1 MIRLKIFS
9 IGCSLLVTLLQCSPS
24 EKKEGAADEYE
35 IGDPQQSREQVVHT
49 IEIKQMKFSPETL
62 NVRKG
67 DKVIWVNADIVEHDV
82 TELSK
87 KEWASSKLATGASWS
102 MIVTKSEDYYCNLH
116 VVMQGKLIVEGD
128 NSSTVVESSVIPIC
142 IGSKTARI

>member
-1 MIRLKIFS
+1 MARQKMFFIVCCLICL
-9 IGCSLLVTLLQCSPS
+9 IQCSPS
-24 EKKEGAADEYE
+24 KDKDDTSDEYE
-35 IGDPQQSREQVVHT
+35 IADPQQPKEQAVHT

-62 NVRKG
+62 NAHKG

-102 MIVTKSEDYYCNLH
+102 MVVSKSEVYYCNLH
-116 VVMQGKLIVEGD
+116 VVMRGKIVVEGEEPP
-128 NSSTVVESSVIPIC
+128 TVVESSMIPIC
-142 IGSKTARI
+142 R

>member
-1 MIRLKIFS
+1 MVRLKVFS
-9 IGCSLLVTLLQCSPS
+9 IGCGLLAMLQCSPS

-35 IGDPQQSREQVVHT
+35 IADPQQSQEQAVHT

-62 NVRKG
+62 DVHKG

-82 TELSK
+82 TELTK

-102 MIVTKSEDYYCNLH
+102 MIVTKSEDYYC
-116 VVMQGKLIVEGD
+116 
-128 NSSTVVESSVIPIC
+128 
-142 IGSKTARI
+142 

>member
-1 MIRLKIFS
+1 MVRLTVIS
-9 IGCSLLVTLLQCSPS
+9 IACCLLLLQCSPS
-24 EKKEGAADEYE
+24 GKKENNPDEYE
-35 IGDPQQSREQVVHT
+35 IADPQKSEEQAVHT

-82 TELSK
+82 TELTK

-116 VVMQGKLIVEGD
+116 VVMRGKIIVEGD
-128 NSSTVVESSVIPIC
+128 SPPNVVESSMIPIC
-142 IGSKTARI
+142 R

>member
-1 MIRLKIFS
+1 MARQKMFFIVCCLICL
-9 IGCSLLVTLLQCSPS
+9 IQCSPS
-24 EKKEGAADEYE
+24 KDRDDTSDEYE
-35 IGDPQQSREQVVHT
+35 IADPRQPKEQAVHT

-62 NVRKG
+62 NAHKG

-102 MIVTKSEDYYCNLH
+102 MVVSKSEIYYCNLH
-116 VVMQGKLIVEGD
+116 VVMRGKIVVEGEEPP
-128 NSSTVVESSVIPIC
+128 TVVESSMIPIC
-142 IGSKTARI
+142 R

>member
-1 MIRLKIFS
+1 MFYL
-9 IGCSLLVTLLQCSPS
+9 GCFFICLMFQCSPS
-24 EKKEGAADEYE
+24 KDKDDTSDEYDIAE
-35 IGDPQQSREQVVHT
+35 PQKPKEQVVHT

-62 NVRKG
+62 NAHKG

-102 MIVTKSEDYYCNLH
+102 MIVSKSEVYYCNLH
-116 VVMQGKLIVEGD
+116 VVMRGKIVVEGEELP
-128 NSSTVVESSVIPIC
+128 TVIESSFIPVC
-142 IGSKTARI
+142 R